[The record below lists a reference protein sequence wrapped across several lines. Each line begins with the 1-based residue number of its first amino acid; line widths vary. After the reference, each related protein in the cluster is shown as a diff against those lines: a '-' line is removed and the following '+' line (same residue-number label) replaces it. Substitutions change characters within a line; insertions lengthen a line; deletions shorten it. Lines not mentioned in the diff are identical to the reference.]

1 MLIQCTKKLL
11 DKLGLPKDNL
21 EPPYGFENFPES
33 LMAWHA
39 NLVILDRRKA
49 IILMNNETRFPVVI
63 YRPKPNDFK
72 RIDVLIIE
80 AIRTALRIEGVRKE
94 IIDNYV
100 AAAGEVKFSRTAGKG
115 LVAQMNNSANEIA
128 CMWDYLD
135 ENSLIQK
142 YISLV
147 AGRLLQKSKLGDYYY
162 PVDRILECLGLFS
175 NHHEMANPDDV
186 RGFDQYQLKIEIEM
200 EGYDIWRRIIVP
212 STYSFRHLHKIIQTV
227 FDWQNYHLH
236 VFEAKKVGAKEKQ
249 IVMDDDPET
258 LEVFDPDSYDVVQ
271 ERFVSLEDIFPDHE
285 DVSYLYDYGDSWLH
299 KITLE
304 KVIKDQSFRAYYI
317 EGDGERPPED
327 VGGTWGYQEYK
338 RIMDNPDDPE
348 YESMKLWS
356 ESQKERIFSAK
367 EINARLDSVLSACDY
382 YYFDRYTQ

>member
-11 DKLGLPKDNL
+11 DKLGLHKDNL
-21 EPPYGFENFPES
+21 EPPYGSEDFPES

-39 NLVILDRRKA
+39 NLITLNRRKA
-49 IILMNNETRFPVVI
+49 IVLMNNETRFPVVI
-63 YRPKPNDFK
+63 YRPKPKDFK
-72 RIDVLIIE
+72 RIDALIIE
-80 AIRTALRIEGVRKE
+80 AIRTALHIEGVRKE
-94 IIDNYV
+94 VIDHYL
-100 AAAGEVKFSRTAGKG
+100 AAAGEVKFSRTASKG

-128 CMWDYLD
+128 CMCDYLD

-147 AGRLLQKSKLGDYYY
+147 AGRLLQKSKFGDYCY
-162 PVDRILECLGLFS
+162 PADSMLECLGIFS
-175 NHHEMANPDDV
+175 NRHEMADLDDV

-200 EGYDIWRRIIVP
+200 EGYEIWRRILVP

-236 VFEAKKVGAKEKQ
+236 LFEANKVGAKEKQ
-249 IVMDDDPET
+249 IVTDDDPET
-258 LEVFDPDSYDVVQ
+258 LEGFDPDIYDVLQ
-271 ERFVSLEDIFPDHE
+271 ERFVSLEDILPDHE
-285 DVSYLYDYGDSWLH
+285 DVSYLYDYGDSWQH

-304 KVIKDQSFRAYYI
+304 KVIEGKDFGAYFI

-338 RIMDNPDDPE
+338 RTMDNKDDPE
-348 YESMKLWS
+348 YESMKIWS

-367 EINARLDSVLSACDY
+367 EINARLDNVLSARDY
-382 YYFDRYTQ
+382 YYYDQYA